1 VNHPQ
6 DVPDVPDVRC
16 QRSDGIRRSRLEGER
31 SMQCQLVHEQAGQ
44 RTYVVIFATGD
55 EVMSNL
61 AQLGR
66 KEGLSAA
73 QITGIGA
80 FSSAT
85 LNYFDWDAKAYRD
98 IPVNEQVEV
107 ASLVGDIG
115 LDPDGEPAVHVH
127 LVLGRRDGSAVAGHL
142 AEARVRPTLELV
154 VTESPAHLRRVK
166 DPASGLNLIRL

>member
-1 VNHPQ
+1 
-6 DVPDVPDVRC
+6 
-16 QRSDGIRRSRLEGER
+16 
-31 SMQCQLVHEQAGQ
+31 MQCELVHERAGQ
-44 RTYVVIFATGD
+44 RTYVVIFETGD

-61 AQLGR
+61 TGLGR

-85 LNYFDWDAKAYRD
+85 LNYYDWEEKAYCE

-107 ASLVGDIG
+107 AALVGDIG
-115 LDPDGEPAVHVH
+115 LDPDGGPAVHVH
-127 LVLGRRDGSAVAGHL
+127 LVLGRRDGSAIAGHL

-166 DPASGLNLIRL
+166 DAASGLNLIRL